1 MNQPN
6 GLSDMTQFELADIA
20 AAARLAQHLKSR
32 WAVCVHAGDE
42 RAVVSAVLRREA
54 GDLAFLLRTVERWVA
69 DESLGGIRFELDGRD
84 YLLAGE
90 EPNRATPAAA
100 A

>member
-32 WAVCVHAGDE
+32 
-42 RAVVSAVLRREA
+42 
-54 GDLAFLLRTVERWVA
+54 
-69 DESLGGIRFELDGRD
+69 
-84 YLLAGE
+84 
-90 EPNRATPAAA
+90 
-100 A
+100 